1 VQRKKTFLVVCISIL
16 TSPLW
21 AQDVP
26 VGVLKNGGLIV
37 GVPETKKI
45 SLLKPAIP
53 GNVVSGAAGQGSTV
67 MGSMMS
73 AGALYGSGYYI
84 DHLGFFCK
92 RELEIEKATRLPLR
106 FRLGSLEENNRM
118 EGKPGW

>member
-1 VQRKKTFLVVCISIL
+1 
-16 TSPLW
+16 LW

-37 GVPETKKI
+37 GAPETKKI
-45 SLLKPAIP
+45 SLLKPNIS
-53 GNVVSGAAGQGSTV
+53 GNVVLGAASQGSMV
-67 MGSMMS
+67 MGLMMS

-106 FRLGSLEENNRM
+106 FRLGSLVQSNRL

>member
-1 VQRKKTFLVVCISIL
+1 VQRKKTFLVVYISIL

-21 AQDVP
+21 AQVTPD
-26 VGVLKNGGLIV
+26 GLLKNGGLIV
-37 GVPETKKI
+37 GAPETKKI
-45 SLLKPAIP
+45 SLLKPA
-53 GNVVSGAAGQGSTV
+53 GSDKAT
-67 MGSMMS
+67 MGPALMFTGSMMS

-106 FRLGSLEENNRM
+106 FRVGSLEENNRM